1 MDSFRHSMPLR
12 VLIVDDHAIIRR
24 GLREVIKHHWTKSVH
39 EEAGSCAEILPAL
52 RRSVFDLVLL
62 DLQLEDG
69 NSIDLL
75 ERIKVGYPHTR
86 ILVYS
91 MGAER
96 VFAQQALS
104 LGATGFLSKAT
115 DEGEL
120 LIAIERVL
128 SGGLY
133 MSQELKESSAL
144 RRSDRNNGQI
154 EDPFDDLSERES
166 RVMMELLTGAGV
178 KEIAARLGLQPTTV
192 ATYKARLFDKLGV
205 TNLIDLQTLVTTR
218 GYVQAERTA
227 RASQR

>member
-1 MDSFRHSMPLR
+1 MDSYRQMIPLR

-24 GLREVIKHHWTKSVH
+24 GLREVIKHHWKNSKQ
-39 EEAGSCAEILPAL
+39 EEAGSCADILPAL
-52 RRSVFDLVLL
+52 RRNAFDLVLL
-62 DLQLEDG
+62 DLQLQDG

-75 ERIKVGYPHTR
+75 ARIQGAYPTTR
-86 ILVYS
+86 VLVYS

-96 VFAQQALS
+96 VFAQRALS
-104 LGATGFLSKAT
+104 LGASGFLSKTT

-120 LIAIERVL
+120 LNAIDRVL
-128 SGGLY
+128 SGGIY
-133 MSQELKESSAL
+133 MSPELHETFAQ
-144 RRSDRNNGQI
+144 RGSDRNNGHL

-205 TNLIDLQTLVTTR
+205 TNLIDLQVLVSSRGAALSEHGTR
-218 GYVQAERTA
+218 AP
-227 RASQR
+227 QR